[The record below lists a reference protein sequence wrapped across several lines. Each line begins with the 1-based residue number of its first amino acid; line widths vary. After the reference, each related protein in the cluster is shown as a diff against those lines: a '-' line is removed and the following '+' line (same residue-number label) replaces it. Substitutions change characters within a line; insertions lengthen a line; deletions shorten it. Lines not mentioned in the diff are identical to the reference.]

1 MPRLGRRLCHLS
13 DFCEGKHAHARVF
26 CGIMAPMSTPAQN
39 PSLHFLWLEVTDL
52 RQTVDFYR
60 ETLGFPV
67 QDDAGAFAIVHLAQT
82 KIYLAPGA
90 PRGLGMYIAIAVA
103 DIDAFCQRLRL
114 HGLAAPAP
122 IDEGW
127 AKYIN
132 LMDPDGYRLLL
143 LQPA

>member
-1 MPRLGRRLCHLS
+1 MKAEAWFRKPDRCLLYN
-13 DFCEGKHAHARVF
+13 VV
-26 CGIMAPMSTPAQN
+26 MSSPAQN

-52 RQTVDFYR
+52 ARSVDYYR
-60 ETLGFPV
+60 DTLGFPV
-67 QDDAGAFAIVHLAQT
+67 QDDSNTFAIVHLAES

-90 PRGLGMYIAIAVA
+90 PRGLGMYIAIAIA

-114 HGLAAPAP
+114 RGLAVAAP

-127 AKYIN
+127 AKYVN
-132 LMDPDGYRLLL
+132 LTDPDGYRLLV